1 MPQFSIFEN
10 SIKISLPVTMDIRC
24 SEDELAVLKCFNDKD
39 VISNREIVAM
49 TGFGKSKVIRII
61 HLLEERNLISLEGK
75 GRSVKYRKNI

>member
-1 MPQFSIFEN
+1 
-10 SIKISLPVTMDIRC
+10 MDIRC